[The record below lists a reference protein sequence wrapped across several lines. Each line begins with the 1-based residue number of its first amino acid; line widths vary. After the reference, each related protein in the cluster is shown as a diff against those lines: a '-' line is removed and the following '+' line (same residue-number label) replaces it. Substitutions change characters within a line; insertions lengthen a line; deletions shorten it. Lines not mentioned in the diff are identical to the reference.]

1 VILERTHD
9 PVSRAVPDPQTPAH
23 TRAPLG
29 WRACA
34 RAVAVLALLLLVPG
48 SRAEA
53 AVISSYTLPELVQ
66 QSDVIC
72 VGKVV
77 KTKAQGKT
85 EISTPYRDKEG
96 KEIKVKVDRMEAEF
110 APEDV
115 LKGQLEPGSVRVW
128 FPGNPPPNPGGPPL
142 MFTQL
147 EADERVLLFLTRA
160 EEKGVWALLHPSS
173 IPPTKIT
180 LGTARPKAV
189 GDAGSPL
196 RKILL
201 YLTAGVREGEAV
213 IRSACLPRLAEIGFL
228 LYAPLDAEER
238 RSLRL
243 MTLRREIGEHGMELE
258 TLVRRDVMPTLL
270 EVAKRGDPATQQAAT
285 FVAAS
290 LQSTDVIPDLFV
302 IAKRD
307 PQVSPAVAG
316 ILADYR
322 VPEAAKHMIPLLKH
336 EAPAVRM
343 AAATALDRIG
353 DSRALPFLI
362 DRLDDPDLE
371 TRYHV
376 VSALHSITGQPGL
389 PSIPL
394 FQQTQGKEHVTFWKN
409 WATGHEAV
417 LQKNRE
423 GFKP

>member
-1 VILERTHD
+1 MIPFRVLFPTLRR
-9 PVSRAVPDPQTPAH
+9 PPSTP
-23 TRAPLG
+23 RQSG
-29 WRACA
+29 A
-34 RAVAVLALLLLVPG
+34 RVRGAVAVLALLLLVPG

-53 AVISSYTLPELVQ
+53 ALITSYTLPELVQ

-85 EISTPYRDKEG
+85 EIATPYRDKEG
-96 KEIKVKVDRMEAEF
+96 KVIKVTVERMEAEF
-110 APEDV
+110 ALEDV

-128 FPGNPPPNPGGPPL
+128 FPGNPPPTPGVQPL
-142 MFTQL
+142 RFTQL
-147 EADERVLLFLTRA
+147 AADERILLFLTRA
-160 EEKGVWALLHPSS
+160 EEKGVWALLDPSNL
-173 IPPTKIT
+173 PPTKIK
-180 LGTARPKAV
+180 LGAARPKAV

-201 YLTAGVREGEAV
+201 YLTAGVREGEAA

-228 LYAPLDAEER
+228 LYVPLDAEER

-258 TLVRRDVMPTLL
+258 ALVRRDVVPTLI
-270 EVAKRGDPATQQAAT
+270 EAAKRDPGTQQAAT

-302 IAKRD
+302 LAKRD

-322 VPEAAKHMIPLLKH
+322 APEAAKHMIPLLKH
-336 EAPAVRM
+336 EAPAVRQ
-343 AAATALDRIG
+343 ATATALERIG
-353 DSRALPFLI
+353 DPRALPFLI
-362 DRLDDPDLE
+362 DRLDDPDTE
-371 TRYHV
+371 ARYHV
-376 VSALHSITGQPGL
+376 VSALHGITGQPGL

-394 FQQTQGKEHVTFWKN
+394 FQQTQGKEHVAFWKK
-409 WATGHEAV
+409 WAAGHDAV
-417 LQKNRE
+417 LRKNRE